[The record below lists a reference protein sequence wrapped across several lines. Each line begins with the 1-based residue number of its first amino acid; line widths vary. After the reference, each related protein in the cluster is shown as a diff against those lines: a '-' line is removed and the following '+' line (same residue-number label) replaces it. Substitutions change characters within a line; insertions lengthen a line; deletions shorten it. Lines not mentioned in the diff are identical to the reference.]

1 MLKEK
6 ETEEKHLDDEMN
18 GAADTDPRI
27 KKQAGAVSGSPAAA
41 DPEMM
46 EVDIKELEGPPRRP
60 IFGFHNPTNYCH
72 GIASLVAV
80 RHALYCLGLCAE
92 QEQLMPAS
100 CSDLKTGLR
109 CIQLFAR
116 SEYPLHLQDDYD
128 GSMNID
134 IQFLMDPQRAE
145 VYSS

>member
-1 MLKEK
+1 
-6 ETEEKHLDDEMN
+6 
-18 GAADTDPRI
+18 
-27 KKQAGAVSGSPAAA
+27 
-41 DPEMM
+41 MM

-109 CIQLFAR
+109 CIQHVFAR